1 MGGSETFIMLASFAA
16 VSSVG
21 VGGNIPVDS
30 AVFLGAFARIT
41 DFKVYLRD
49 AKSRTVDFIPSSH
62 QYLLTILSIWWT
74 IGQLIGSLVSST
86 FSSPFPLFL
95 LHHHE

>member
-1 MGGSETFIMLASFAA
+1 MGGSETFMMLASFAA

-41 DFKVYLRD
+41 HFKVYLRD
-49 AKSRTVDFIPSSH
+49 AKSRDHAYCRFHS
-62 QYLLTILSIWWT
+62 
-74 IGQLIGSLVSST
+74 
-86 FSSPFPLFL
+86 
-95 LHHHE
+95 